1 MQTSTKLIAAKVF
14 LALSVVLFTM
24 AVLEVVSSVSHA
36 YCHGSSHNAR
46 GAYCE
51 AVYSEEEGYRAL

>member
-1 MQTSTKLIAAKVF
+1 MFALLTGIAYQAGSF
-14 LALSVVLFTM
+14 
-24 AVLEVVSSVSHA
+24 VSHE

-51 AVYSEEEGYRAL
+51 TVYANEEGYRALR